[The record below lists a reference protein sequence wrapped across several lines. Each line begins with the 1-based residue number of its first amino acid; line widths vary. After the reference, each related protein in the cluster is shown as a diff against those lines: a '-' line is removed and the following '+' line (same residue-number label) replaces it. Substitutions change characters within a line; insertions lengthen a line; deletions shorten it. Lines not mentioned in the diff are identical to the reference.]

1 MQGWNGYRL
10 LNIMRIVTRHL
21 LHEFLLNLFFCVT
34 AFLAMFILIDIFAH
48 ISDLLTSGSSVLT
61 LLAYYGSIILESL
74 DSLLPASLLMATLYT
89 FWQLSRSNEVT
100 AMRASGI
107 SIYQIMMPFV
117 IVGLLVSAGIFTVK
131 ETITPKAVF
140 WADAF
145 KHNDFKPLDKMIY
158 GNQAFYNSRDY
169 RAWQVTEFDLKKPNY
184 LKGVKVTQERPDG
197 TRMYDINAVE
207 GYYMDKQWWLTGV
220 QIQHYD
226 KNNNPVG
233 KLVPPKSDR
242 NNIREFP
249 ELTEESEMF
258 VAGVKKWEYL
268 SARDIA
274 LYIKYNPNMS
284 EKNYASRIFDIHSRL
299 AMPWACLIVVIFG
312 IPVGVQGGRSN
323 ALTGIITAIGMFFAF
338 YAFSQVGIFFGKR
351 EIISPILG
359 AWLPNIVF
367 LFFGVIM
374 IRRAR

>member
-1 MQGWNGYRL
+1 
-10 LNIMRIVTRHL
+10 MRIVTRHL
-21 LHEFLLNLFFCVT
+21 LHEFLLNLFYCIT

-48 ISDLLTSGSSVLT
+48 ISDLISAKPPLIN
-61 LLAYYGSIILESL
+61 LAVYYGSIILEAL

-107 SIYQIMMPFV
+107 SIYQIMLPF
-117 IVGLLVSAGIFTVK
+117 ILVGLFASVGTLVVK
-131 ETITPKAVF
+131 ETVTPKAVF

-145 KHNDFKPLDKMIY
+145 KKNDFKPLDEMVY

-169 RAWQVTEFDLKKPNY
+169 RAWQITELDLKTPNH
-184 LKGVKVTQERPDG
+184 LKGVKITKERPDG
-197 TRMYDINAVE
+197 SRMYDINAVE
-207 GYYMDKQWWLTGV
+207 GFYMDRQWWLTGV

-233 KLVPPKSDR
+233 HLKPSISAPDK
-242 NNIREFP
+242 ITEFP

-258 VAGVKKWEYL
+258 AANVKNWEYL

-274 LYIKYNPNMS
+274 TYMKYNPNMS
-284 EKNYASRIFDIHSRL
+284 KKNYASRKFDIHSRL
-299 AMPWACLIVVIFG
+299 AMPWGCLIVVVFG
-312 IPVGVQGGRSN
+312 IPVGVQGGRKN
-323 ALTGIITAIGMFFAF
+323 ALTGIIMAISMFFAF
-338 YAFSQVGIFFGKR
+338 YAFSQVGIFLGKR
-351 EIISPILG
+351 EIFSPAIG

-367 LFFGVIM
+367 FFFGIIM
-374 IRRAR
+374 VWRAR